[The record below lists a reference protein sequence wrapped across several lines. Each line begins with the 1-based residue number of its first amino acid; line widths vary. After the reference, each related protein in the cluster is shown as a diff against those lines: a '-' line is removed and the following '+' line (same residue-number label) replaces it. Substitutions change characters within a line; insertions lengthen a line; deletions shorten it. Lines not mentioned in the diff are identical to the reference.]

1 MMMMKKAMR
10 AMKAKAGPTA
20 TSAFTAAVESAELK
34 PKHVKT
40 GITISV
46 ESAASELR
54 KNGDFKFG
62 SVLNR
67 KLKKEPA
74 KPVCKGINPFKKEP
88 RIPRP
93 TESA

>member
-1 MMMMKKAMR
+1 MR
-10 AMKAKAGPTA
+10 TMKAKAGLTA
-20 TSAFTAAVESAELK
+20 TSAFTAAVASTELK
-34 PKHVKT
+34 PKHVKI

-67 KLKKEPA
+67 KLKKPA